1 MDKLASLA
9 AHGDSHQAGDH
20 GGNPSAASG
29 LVDEIEPLNTGGQN
43 NIQATAQFLSTFGT
57 GADDEF
63 SVDIA
68 GFLGP
73 VPPSVTPVE
82 DNGSITLANPTDL
95 VAGVAGRFT
104 ASGTIGDGP
113 HGSTGTHSGDYDH
126 FRVSALANQL
136 LTIDV
141 ELFSSTFNSVAAIYD
156 SSGALLAMNDDRYN
170 NFDYGVSFDSHLRFL
185 VPADDTYSIVV
196 FGSGAAPQTNPFDS
210 ASGGGA
216 ASEGIYDLTILLENP
231 NIIASPEDNG
241 SIPLA
246 AETGLTIAQPGK
258 AYVTGVVGDG
268 PFGSAGTESGD
279 YDFFRVEAT
288 AGNVITVD
296 VDTPIPFVG
305 LDSTVSIYDSAGSEL
320 VYGDDDGETFDS
332 FVTFTVPTTGTYY
345 VVVYGFPGNI
355 IADPFDSST
364 GTGAGSEGDYTATIE
379 VTMAQELEKDYYS
392 FDLAAGDIIGANVF
406 GHAGRLELY
415 HPDGTLMVGSSKNND
430 YYPDASPLP
439 RDGKATLSYVID
451 SPGRY
456 AMSVLSGSG
465 AYTLQLRD
473 FRPAFEQQ
481 PVYSHQILY
490 LDFNGANIN
499 AAEVFYSSF
508 GGAGNPDAHL
518 SPFSSFLSNWEL
530 GPDSENALI
539 DAIVARV
546 VDLYAHDVSGVV
558 GQGLNGDF
566 TITDRAGDFQ
576 IEILNSRD
584 HADPFGLY
592 PNVSR
597 VIVGGTLAELD
608 SPVPFIGLAPS
619 IDVGNFETAETA
631 VALLDNLYLDT
642 VPLAP

>member
-1 MDKLASLA
+1 MTA
-9 AHGDSHQAGDH
+9 AW
-20 GGNPSAASG
+20 
-29 LVDEIEPLNTGGQN
+29 
-43 NIQATAQFLSTFGT
+43 
-57 GADDEF
+57 
-63 SVDIA
+63 
-68 GFLGP
+68 
-73 VPPSVTPVE
+73 
-82 DNGSITLANPTDL
+82 
-95 VAGVAGRFT
+95 
-104 ASGTIGDGP
+104 
-113 HGSTGTHSGDYDH
+113 
-126 FRVSALANQL
+126 
-136 LTIDV
+136 
-141 ELFSSTFNSVAAIYD
+141 
-156 SSGALLAMNDDRYN
+156 ALLAMNDDRYN

-185 VPADDTYSIVV
+185 VPSSDIYSVVV
-196 FGSGAAPQTNPFDS
+196 FGSGAAPQANPFNS
-210 ASGGGA
+210 ASGGGT
-216 ASEGIYDLTILLENP
+216 ASEGTYDLTILLENP
-231 NIIASPEDNG
+231 NIIA
-241 SIPLA
+241 
-246 AETGLTIAQPGK
+246 
-258 AYVTGVVGDG
+258 
-268 PFGSAGTESGD
+268 
-279 YDFFRVEAT
+279 
-288 AGNVITVD
+288 
-296 VDTPIPFVG
+296 
-305 LDSTVSIYDSAGSEL
+305 
-320 VYGDDDGETFDS
+320 
-332 FVTFTVPTTGTYY
+332 
-345 VVVYGFPGNI
+345 
-355 IADPFDSST
+355 
-364 GTGAGSEGDYTATIE
+364 
-379 VTMAQELEKDYYS
+379 
-392 FDLAAGDIIGANVF
+392 
-406 GHAGRLELY
+406 
-415 HPDGTLMVGSSKNND
+415 SSKNND

-439 RDGKATLSYVID
+439 RDGNATLSYVIN

-473 FRPAFEQQ
+473 FRPAFEQP

-608 SPVPFIGLAPS
+608 SPVTFIGLAPS

-631 VALLDNLYLDT
+631 VALLDNLFNLDT
-642 VPLAP
+642 VPLAPGKTVVDYIGVFIGELVAHEAGHFFGNWHTAQTTPNSIMSGFISRATVVGPNGIFGTADDPDRGFERTSYSAQEGFLGTEDTLNTIAFGLSTGTKAGTYFDFVTGTLYVTGNIDDGHKDELEIKNVGSNGSDLLIGARTAFDTVAVALSAVLAEWSSPRSYQNRIANLRGTGSGARSNGNTFLKLSGSNATVFDDSDQDNLTGGSGRDWFFAHLTGNKKDKVHDLDDNELLEKLL